1 MVSAN
6 LVLLIVKQTIHAI
19 IALNN
24 HMKEIVKNNV
34 NSYRVKK
41 NMTQEEL
48 AVKVGVTRQTIIAIE
63 KGNYTPSV
71 SLALKL
77 SETFSVSVEKL
88 FNIAYE

>member
-1 MVSAN
+1 M
-6 LVLLIVKQTIHAI
+6 KKETI
-19 IALNN
+19 
-24 HMKEIVKNNV
+24 KNEV

-41 NMTQEEL
+41 GMTQEEL
-48 AVKVGVTRQTIIAIE
+48 AEKIGVTRQTIIAIE

-88 FNIAYE
+88 FNIVYE